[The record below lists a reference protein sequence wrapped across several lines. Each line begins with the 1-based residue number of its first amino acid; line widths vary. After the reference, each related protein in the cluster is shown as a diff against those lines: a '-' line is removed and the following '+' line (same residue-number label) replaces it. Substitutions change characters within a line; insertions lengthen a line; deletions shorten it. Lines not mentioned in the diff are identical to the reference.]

1 MIETSTL
8 LLFLTASVLLTLA
21 PGPDILYLISQGVTG
36 GSRAGLATAMGLAAG
51 NLVHTL
57 GAMLGISV
65 IFQTSAF
72 AFQGLKLAGVA
83 YLLLLAYRAI
93 RSSNNDNP
101 QQRQR
106 DGAQAGSSLFWRGF
120 LMNMLNPKVA
130 LFFLAFLPQFVS
142 PGSGAVWLQMLIY
155 GVLFTLQVVIVF
167 GMVGL
172 FSGQVNR
179 LLNREKTSGL
189 SRYLKWVTA
198 IIFIA
203 LALRLL
209 LVEQ

>member
-1 MIETSTL
+1 LIETSTL

-21 PGPDILYLISQGVTG
+21 PGPDVLYLLSQGVTR

-57 GAMLGISV
+57 GAVLGISV
-65 IFQTSAF
+65 VFQTSAF
-72 AFQGLKLAGVA
+72 AFQGLKLVGVI

-93 RSSNNDNP
+93 RSSDKGDTDKRHDDRP
-101 QQRQR
+101 
-106 DGAQAGSSLFWRGF
+106 QAGRSLFWRGF

-142 PGSGAVWLQMLIY
+142 PDLGAVWLQMLTY
-155 GVLFTLQVVIVF
+155 GVLFTFQVVIVF
-167 GMVGL
+167 GTLGL

-179 LLNREKTSGL
+179 WLNRGQANHL
-189 SRYLKWVTA
+189 SRYMRWVTA
-198 IIFIA
+198 TIFIA

-209 LVEQ
+209 LVKQ